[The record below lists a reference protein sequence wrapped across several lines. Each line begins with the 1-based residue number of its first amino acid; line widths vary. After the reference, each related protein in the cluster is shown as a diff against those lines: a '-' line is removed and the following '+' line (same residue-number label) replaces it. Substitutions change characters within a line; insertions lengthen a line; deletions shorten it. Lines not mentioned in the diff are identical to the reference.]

1 LYEAE
6 AGTGNLKNVALTLK
20 EGRFPIRPFPNGGLE
35 TAAPCDYDSA
45 MQLESGQLL
54 QRLKPLF
61 QENFEKLGELGA
73 AFSVWQNG
81 KPLIDLYG
89 GFCDAGREKPWT
101 ADTVVLVWSAT
112 KGIGSACV
120 LHALQQQKIEL
131 NRPVAE
137 FWPEFGQAGKD
148 KITLGQLLSHQAGL
162 CALDQRVD
170 VVDYDGVIRALEAQ
184 APLWPPGTGHGYH
197 ARTFGF
203 LLDELMRRIT
213 GKTLSDYWQEN
224 FARPLAL
231 DFWIGLPEEQNS
243 RVATI
248 YAAKTPNAFGAE
260 PKNRQSGS
268 DFYRDLVTPGTLTRK
283 TFTSPYGLNVISKM
297 NDPHIRAQP
306 IVSFGGIGSA
316 SALAKFYSMLA
327 NGGELDGQTFF
338 RAKTIEWMTTTLSGG
353 IDRVFQIPT
362 AFSAG
367 FMKDSRGA
375 ARTMFEPSATS
386 FGHPGAG
393 GSYAFADPEN
403 KIAFAYVMNQM
414 EQSVLPNEKSLRL
427 VDAIYDLR

>member
-1 LYEAE
+1 
-6 AGTGNLKNVALTLK
+6 
-20 EGRFPIRPFPNGGLE
+20 
-35 TAAPCDYDSA
+35 
-45 MQLESGQLL
+45 MQLETGRVL

-61 QENFEKLGELGA
+61 DENFERFGELGA
-73 AFSVWQNG
+73 AVSVWQNG
-81 KPLIDLYG
+81 KAIADLHD
-89 GFCDAGREKPWT
+89 GFRDAGREKPWMS
-101 ADTVVLVWSAT
+101 DTIVLVWSAT

-120 LHALQQQKIEL
+120 LHALQQRKIEL
-131 NRPVAE
+131 NRRVAE
-137 FWPEFGQAGKD
+137 FWPEFGQADKD
-148 KITLGQLLSHQAGL
+148 KITLEQLLSHQAGL
-162 CALDQRVD
+162 CALDRRVD
-170 VVDYDGVIRALEAQ
+170 VLDYDGVIRALEAQ
-184 APLWPPGTGHGYH
+184 TPLWPPGTEHGYH

-203 LLDELMRRIT
+203 LLDELIRRIT
-213 GKTLSDYWQEN
+213 GNTLSDYWQEN
-224 FARPLAL
+224 FARPLEL

-248 YAAKTPNAFGAE
+248 YAARSGKPPE
-260 PKNRQSGS
+260 PAQ
-268 DFYRDLVTPGTLTRK
+268 FYRDLVKPGTLARK

-338 RAKTIEWMTTTLSGG
+338 SPKTIERMTTTLSDGT
-353 IDRVFQIPT
+353 DRVFQIPT

-367 FMKDSRGA
+367 FMKDSRDA
-375 ARTMFEPSATS
+375 TRRMFGSSATS

-393 GSYAFADPEN
+393 GAHAFADPEN

-414 EQSVLPNEKSLRL
+414 EQSVLPTGKSLRL
-427 VDAIYDLR
+427 VDAVYDLL

>member
-1 LYEAE
+1 MHLDAE
-6 AGTGNLKNVALTLK
+6 KL
-20 EGRFPIRPFPNGGLE
+20 RPRLE
-35 TAAPCDYDSA
+35 
-45 MQLESGQLL
+45 
-54 QRLKPLF
+54 PLF
-61 QENFEKLGELGA
+61 QENFELFGELGA

-120 LHALQQQKIEL
+120 LHALQQRKIEL
-131 NRPVAE
+131 NRTVAE

-148 KITLGQLLSHQAGL
+148 KLTVAQLLSHQAGL

-170 VVDYDGVIRALEAQ
+170 VLDYGGVIRALEAQ
-184 APLWPPGTGHGYH
+184 APLWPAGTGHGYH

-203 LLDELMRRIT
+203 LLDELMRRIA

-224 FARPLAL
+224 FASPLEL

-248 YAAKTPNAFGAE
+248 YAAKSGKPPE
-260 PKNRQSGS
+260 PAK
-268 DFYRDLVTPGTLTRK
+268 FYRDLVTPGTLARK
-283 TFTSPYGLNVISKM
+283 TLTSPYGLNVISKM

-327 NGGELDGQTFF
+327 NGGELNGQTFF
-338 RAKTIEWMTTTLSGG
+338 SPKTIERMTTTLSDG

-367 FMKDSRGA
+367 FMKDSRDA
-375 ARTMFEPSATS
+375 TRRMFGPSSRS

-393 GSYAFADPEN
+393 GAHAFADPEN

-427 VDAIYDLR
+427 VDAIYDLL

>member
-1 LYEAE
+1 MDVDAE
-6 AGTGNLKNVALTLK
+6 KLRT
-20 EGRFPIRPFPNGGLE
+20 RLE
-35 TAAPCDYDSA
+35 
-45 MQLESGQLL
+45 
-54 QRLKPLF
+54 PLF
-61 QENFEKLGELGA
+61 EKNFGQFGELGA
-73 AFSVWQNG
+73 AVSVWQNG
-81 KPLIDLYG
+81 KPLIDLCD

-112 KGIGSACV
+112 KGIGSACL

-131 NRPVAE
+131 NRRVAE
-137 FWPEFGQAGKD
+137 LWPEFGQAGKD

-162 CALDQRVD
+162 CALDQCVD
-170 VVDYDGVIRALEAQ
+170 VVDYDGVVRALEAQ

-203 LLDELMRRIT
+203 LVDELTRRIA
-213 GKTLSDYWQEN
+213 GKTLSDYWQKN
-224 FARPLAL
+224 FARPLEL

-248 YAAKTPNAFGAE
+248 YAAK
-260 PKNRQSGS
+260 SGKPP
-268 DFYRDLVTPGTLTRK
+268 DPAKFYRDLVTPGTLARK
-283 TFTSPYGLNVISKM
+283 AFTSPYGLNVISKM
-297 NDPHIRAQP
+297 NDPHIRTQP
-306 IVSFGGIGSA
+306 NVSFGGIGSA

-327 NGGELDGQTFF
+327 NGGELDGQSFF
-338 RAKTIEWMTTTLSGG
+338 SQETMERVTATLSDG

-367 FMKDSRGA
+367 FMKDLRNV
-375 ARTMFEPSATS
+375 ARRIFGPSATS

-393 GSYAFADPEN
+393 GAQAFADPEN

-427 VDAIYDLR
+427 VDAIYNLP